1 MALKAQVWTAGKVL
15 VLLAA
20 LTATY
25 LIFAVGAMRIALQ
38 SREVAVPDFSRL
50 TASEA
55 SELATGSG
63 LGVRVEELR
72 RPSPDVP
79 AGHVLGQDPAAG
91 TPLRQQRLVRLWL
104 SAGASA
110 AEVPAL
116 AGETERSARLRLTEA
131 GLGLTGVSEIRSDSY
146 ASDVVVA
153 QEPLPKVFADR
164 VSLLVNRGE
173 FGASYVMP
181 DLIGVTGDRATAMLR
196 SHGFRAAVV
205 ASAPYPGVPAGIVL
219 RQNPQAGFQI
229 AQGEPVSLE
238 VSR

>member
-1 MALKAQVWTAGKVL
+1 MALKARVWTAGKVL
-15 VLLAA
+15 LLIGA

-25 LIFAVGAMRIALQ
+25 LLFAVGAMRIALR

-50 TASEA
+50 TVAEA
-55 SELATGSG
+55 TELAAGQG
-63 LGVRVEELR
+63 LGVRVDEAR
-72 RPSPDVP
+72 RPSPDV
-79 AGHVLGQDPAAG
+79 AADQVLGQDPPAG
-91 TPLRQQRLVRLWL
+91 TPLRQQRAVRIWL
-104 SAGASA
+104 SAGARA

-116 AGETERSARLRLTEA
+116 AGETERSARVRLTQV
-131 GLGLTGVSEIRSDSY
+131 GLALSGVSEIRSDAY

-153 QEPLPKVFADR
+153 QEPDAKAFADQ

-181 DLIGVTGDRATAMLR
+181 DLIGVNGDSATAMLR
-196 SHGFRAAVV
+196 NHGFRVAVV
-205 ASAPYPGVPAGIVL
+205 ASAPYPGVPAGVVL

-229 AQGEPVSLE
+229 AQGDPVSIE